1 MADINVDTDLKAVNE
16 KMEVLVGELNKINA
30 HREQLVGQIQNL
42 QGVSMYLKGKTEDS
56 SEIINEGGV
65 PQEVVEAAKEAIKG
79 KTGDKKDS

>member
-42 QGVSMYLKGKTEDS
+42 QGVLMYLKGKTEDS
-56 SEIINEGGV
+56 PEIINEGGV
-65 PQEVVEAAKEAIKG
+65 PQEVVEAANEAIKG
-79 KTGDKKDS
+79 KTGDEDS